1 MLKRDIFNYPLLLF
15 QLINFAATSQAFIG
29 TNTQR
34 SILLPIEPSNSCS
47 KEIFVHHSRNP
58 FPPKG
63 KGNINVDDYDYNP
76 NDLVKIEQDMYK
88 KVNERL
94 DIKRVED
101 ALLENGG
108 GSYAQYERDMS
119 VPVSAGIFGAASSF
133 LVIHNMYFSAVS
145 FVVFWILASG
155 DPNKEDGLGGAIARI
170 LGRYTARSIEQ
181 SKPKVQSVLRATIKG
196 DEELIYL
203 RTRVEELES
212 ENQKLKTWVEKRM
225 AVDDSLKNYSLTDLR
240 KIARKA
246 GMQGIS
252 TMTKPS
258 LMMKLID
265 DGVIDWDSIRSG
277 KGKK

>member
-1 MLKRDIFNYPLLLF
+1 MKL
-15 QLINFAATSQAFIG
+15 
-29 TNTQR
+29 
-34 SILLPIEPSNSCS
+34 
-47 KEIFVHHSRNP
+47 
-58 FPPKG
+58 
-63 KGNINVDDYDYNP
+63 
-76 NDLVKIEQDMYK
+76 
-88 KVNERL
+88 
-94 DIKRVED
+94 
-101 ALLENGG
+101 
-108 GSYAQYERDMS
+108 
-119 VPVSAGIFGAASSF
+119 
-133 LVIHNMYFSAVS
+133 
-145 FVVFWILASG
+145 
-155 DPNKEDGLGGAIARI
+155 GAIARI